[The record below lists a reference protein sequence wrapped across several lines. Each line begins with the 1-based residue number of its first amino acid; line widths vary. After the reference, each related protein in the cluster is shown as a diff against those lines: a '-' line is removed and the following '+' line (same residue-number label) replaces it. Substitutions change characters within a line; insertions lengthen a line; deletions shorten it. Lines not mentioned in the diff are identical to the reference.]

1 MKHYLMY
8 PDIHGNRIAFV
19 TEDDLWYYDGSIK
32 RITEGLGVVKYP
44 RFSSD
49 GLYIAFSVFR
59 SMGRE
64 DIKPQG
70 DIYVYSIETG
80 ALTRLT
86 YLGSKDIRVV
96 GWYGCKIY
104 FSSSHSSPLNYY
116 QEIYRM
122 SPDGSDLEKLP
133 YGNASYIG
141 FGSNFTLLGR
151 NTGDPARWK
160 RYRGG
165 TVGQLWVSSD
175 GKNFRRILN
184 EINGNIGSPM
194 VVGEKICFI
203 SDHEGVGRIYCLDG
217 NGIIGLTDNKEYYA
231 RNASTD
237 GNKIIFQMAG
247 DIYVY
252 DGSIRKID
260 LDIYG
265 TKRGLQER
273 FVENVQEKIES
284 FSLGENGEKM
294 LLTIRGKFFDMGSFD
309 GPVMT
314 TPGIRLMNGKYMKD
328 GFCVGVLDSGGRES
342 IVIVK
347 DGRIADKFD
356 IDVGLIYNIWPLP
369 DGKRI
374 AFSNNR
380 LELNMLDLEKRAV
393 ERIDQSRTEPIE
405 DLDFSP
411 DGKWIAYTIGISYS
425 RSKIRIRNLATNEFS
440 DINSTYRLDF
450 SPSFD
455 PLGRFLYFISVSG
468 YKAVE
473 DLELPLLSFP
483 NPSKIFL
490 VTLKKSIKDPFI
502 EKVGEEKEFSI
513 DLEGISERV
522 VPFPLREGRY
532 YSLTGVKDGIVY
544 MSRPL
549 KMEEGEGEIHHY
561 SIEKRKDEVL
571 VEKCFSY
578 VPSLDRSKIAYVYR
592 GMLRIVDSMQKQ
604 EMKSTEPGRESG
616 IIDMGRIKLS
626 VSPAEEFLQMFRE
639 TWLMMRE
646 NYWRDENIDWD
657 GIFKKYNSLLDRVS
671 TRSELSDL
679 IWEMQGELGTSH
691 SYEMLGDYF
700 NSPLE
705 TRGYLG
711 AEIESQ
717 NFTVKKIYRGRLD
730 ERSPLLSPGVDVLE
744 GDRIVSINGM
754 ELGAMNTP
762 GKLLTNMVK
771 DVVRLKTRRG
781 DMEREFSVR
790 TIGDES
796 LLIYRDWVENNK
808 RIVHEKTGGRVG
820 YVHIP
825 DMMHFG
831 FAEFHKNYLEESDR
845 DALIIDVR
853 YNRGGFVSWML
864 LEKLNRKIIGYDHPR
879 HGLRQEYPPYSPKGP
894 LVCITNELSGSD
906 GDIFSHSFK
915 LMKLGTLIGRRTWG
929 GVIGINPRRK
939 LIDGS
944 VVTQPEYAFW
954 FTDVGF
960 GVENR
965 GTEPDIDVEIAPQDF
980 AEGRDTQ
987 LERAISTA
995 IEMLSK
1001 KDDKKG

>member
-1 MKHYLMY
+1 M
-8 PDIHGNRIAFV
+8 
-19 TEDDLWYYDGSIK
+19 
-32 RITEGLGVVKYP
+32 VKYP

-49 GLYIAFSVFR
+49 GFYIAFSVFR

-64 DIKPQG
+64 DMKPQG
-70 DIYVYSIETG
+70 DIYVYSIGTG

-86 YLGSKDIRVV
+86 YLGSRDIRVT
-96 GWYGCKIY
+96 GWYGGKIY

-141 FGSNFTLLGR
+141 FGRNFTLLGR

-165 TVGQLWVSSD
+165 TTSQLWISGD
-175 GKNFRRILN
+175 GKKFRRIL
-184 EINGNIGSPM
+184 EGINGNIGSSM

-217 NGIIGLTDNKEYYA
+217 NEIIRLTDNRDYYA
-231 RNASTD
+231 RNASMD

-252 DGSIRKID
+252 DGSTRKVD
-260 LDIYG
+260 LEIYG

-309 GPVMT
+309 GPVMI
-314 TPGIRLMNGKYMKD
+314 TPCIRLMNGKYMKD
-328 GFCVGVLDSGGRES
+328 GSFAGVLDSGGRES

-356 IDVGLIYNIWPLP
+356 IDAGLIYNIWPSP
-369 DGKRI
+369 EGKRI
-374 AFSNNR
+374 AFSNGR
-380 LELNMLDLEKRAV
+380 LELNILDLEKRAV

-411 DGKWIAYTIGISYS
+411 DGKWVAYSIGISYS
-425 RSKIRIRNLATNEFS
+425 RSKIRIRNVATKDYG
-440 DINSTYRLDF
+440 DIDSTYRLDF

-455 PLGRFLYFISVSG
+455 PSGRFLYFISVSG

-502 EKVGEEKEFSI
+502 EKVDEEKEFSI

-549 KMEEGEGEIHHY
+549 TMEEGEGEIHHY

-571 VEKCFSY
+571 VEKCFRY
-578 VPSLDRSKIAYVYR
+578 VPSLDRSKIAYIYR
-592 GMLRIVDSMQKQ
+592 RMLRIVDSMQKQ
-604 EMKSTEPGRESG
+604 ELKSTEPGRESG
-616 IIDMGRIKLS
+616 LVDISRIKLT
-626 VSPAEEFLQMFRE
+626 VSPAEEFLQMFHE

-657 GIFKKYNSLLDRVS
+657 GIFRKYHSLLGRVS

-711 AEIESQ
+711 AEIELQ

-730 ERSPLLSPGVDVLE
+730 DRSPLLSPGVDVLE
-744 GDRIVSINGM
+744 GDRIVSINGI

-762 GKLLTNMVK
+762 GKLLTNMAN
-771 DVVRLKTRRG
+771 DVIRLKIRRG
-781 DMEREFSVR
+781 DVEREFSVR

-796 LLIYRDWVENNK
+796 THIYRDWVENNK
-808 RIVHEKTGGRVG
+808 RIVHEKTGGKVG

-853 YNRGGFVSWML
+853 YNSGGFVSWML
-864 LEKLNRKIIGYDHPR
+864 LEKLNRKIIGFDYPR

-915 LMKLGTLIGRRTWG
+915 LMKLGPLIGRRTWG

-954 FTDVGF
+954 FMDAGF
-960 GVENR
+960 GIENR

-980 AEGRDTQ
+980 AEGRDVQ
-987 LERAISTA
+987 LDRAISTA
-995 IEMLSK
+995 MEMLSN
-1001 KDDKKG
+1001 KDDKNG